1 MNSFVRVPLYDCPV
15 PMSSFSHAPLYG
27 LGVPVCLRSPSQVQ
41 GTGLTRTKKGNL
53 VELDVLQYGQVRT
66 YTRARMNTRGL
77 TGP

>member
-1 MNSFVRVPLYDCPV
+1 MNSFVRVSLYDCPV
-15 PMSSFSHAPLYG
+15 PRSSFALAPLYDS
-27 LGVPVCLRSPSQVQ
+27 GVPVCLRSPSQVQ